1 MNYDSSQFAEIAK
14 RLSRISDTNVKNIL
28 TPEMNALLMGLGDVS
43 SIASMSQEYAK
54 NLKLQF
60 PKMFSIGIDND
71 AIIHLSKQLT
81 SSIPSAISENLTY
94 SIMSSL
100 LCNIDTERL
109 CAAMTESISSVVKAA
124 GEITIPSD
132 DTDEDYITADEAPI
146 KEWNIPDT
154 VAIPVANH
162 RIRMRTDI
170 FISILSGIIVP
181 VLLWIAGQIVDLHEA
196 YINAKTESQ
205 RIELEQERN
214 DLIRENNLIL
224 GQYIDL
230 LNSTDTS
237 NSSESNQIESWKEGL
252 PEVVSDPSA
261 SGSAPDL
268 TQGTQNN
275 SPE

>member
-1 MNYDSSQFAEIAK
+1 MNYDSSQFAETAK
-14 RLSRISDTNVKNIL
+14 RLSQLSAVNVKNIL
-28 TPEMNALLMGLGDVS
+28 TPKMNNLLTGLGDAS
-43 SIASMSQEYAK
+43 SIVSMSQEYAK

-60 PKMFSIGIDND
+60 PKMFSIDIDND

-81 SSIPSAISENLTY
+81 SSIPSAISESLTY
-94 SIMSSL
+94 SIMPSL
-100 LCNIDTERL
+100 SCNIDTERL

-124 GEITIPSD
+124 GEINIPSG

-181 VLLWIAGQIVDLHEA
+181 VLLWIAGQIVDLQEA
-196 YINAKTESQ
+196 YTNAKTESQ

-214 DLIRENNLIL
+214 DLIRENNLLL
-224 GQYIDL
+224 GQYINL
-230 LNSTDTS
+230 LNSTDAS
-237 NSSESNQIESWKEGL
+237 NSSESEQIESWKEGL

-261 SGSAPDL
+261 SGSVPDL
-268 TQGTQNN
+268 TQESQNN

>member
-261 SGSAPDL
+261 SGSDPDL